1 MMDQHPQHVKYVG
14 LPSSS
19 TAKYASQ
26 VLSKFKV
33 IVKPTENFGMRL
45 LPLIFFYDKPHIC
58 SLEYYLSFVFGPDNK
73 VGDGDFIEETLG
85 IYQRAGTHSTSLTH
99 SSR

>member
-1 MMDQHPQHVKYVG
+1 MMSEHPQHVKYIG

-33 IVKPTENFGMRL
+33 TVKRTDEFGMSL

-58 SLEYYLSFVFGPDNK
+58 SLDYYLNFVFGPDNK
-73 VGDGDFIEETLG
+73 VGKGDFIEETLG
-85 IYQRAGTHSTSLTH
+85 IYQRSGT
-99 SSR
+99 SRTPQHT